1 MAPGN
6 ERGNNQALVAKALR
20 DKQADFAAFVRR
32 RVNHEAAEEILQTA
46 ALRAIEHAESL
57 EDPERVVAW
66 LFRLHRN
73 VIIDA
78 ARRNATE
85 RRVIDRNADLPE
97 GASEARED
105 PCDCSIT
112 QAQGMRGTHASILSL
127 VDISGLDL
135 GEAARVLEISKN
147 TAAVRL
153 HRARKALGERMR
165 EHCGVTSAGDCFD
178 CRCVYDGCCAV

>member
-57 EDPERVVAW
+57 DDPERVVAW

-78 ARRNATE
+78 ARRKATE
-85 RRVIDRNADLPE
+85 RRVIDTNADLPE
-97 GASEARED
+97 GASYSHE
-105 PCDCSIT
+105 
-112 QAQGMRGTHASILSL
+112 
-127 VDISGLDL
+127 
-135 GEAARVLEISKN
+135 
-147 TAAVRL
+147 TALA
-153 HRARKALGERMR
+153 HR
-165 EHCGVTSAGDCFD
+165 
-178 CRCVYDGCCAV
+178 